1 MKFSAIRNL
10 VGLVAISGI
19 ALAKSEVLN
28 CEKLKSIDDYSV
40 RDCTENENGR
50 ILGLAIRIYDGINE
64 KAVKDIFSLKYL
76 RTLTVEAPYQ
86 ENVQLS
92 LENMTYLKELDIT
105 IDSVE
110 EFGYRD
116 YREYIIERG
125 KFAKNGLKLPQ
136 SIKKLAFEGIELT
149 QDVID
154 EVATLPKLN
163 ELELRYSTTKNL
175 NFDSFTK
182 SKKLTTLIIAEKNA
196 DGYDGYLADNVVNH
210 FTAVKNLKF
219 YNVELNNNIINDISK
234 LSLLENLELIN
245 TRQDNLDY
253 SPLKNLTKLTALSIY
268 SPYTYG
274 DYGDEG
280 GVRVLNE
287 YDESILKSLS
297 QLKRLNLEDIK
308 MSSRFVKS
316 INTLSNLRELT
327 IIPSLSYYEKDK
339 EIEIFDITSFNNLQK
354 LTSIVIDGMH
364 IYYNERYKYV
374 YYNGKFDLS
383 KFKKLRKIY
392 VNKGIS
398 QKHIKQIASLKY
410 VEEVYLRGMDTELNI
425 DALKSL
431 STLKV
436 LEVNDEKII
445 SKV

>member
-1 MKFSAIRNL
+1 MK
-10 VGLVAISGI
+10 
-19 ALAKSEVLN
+19 
-28 CEKLKSIDDYSV
+28 
-40 RDCTENENGR
+40 
-50 ILGLAIRIYDGINE
+50 
-64 KAVKDIFSLKYL
+64 
-76 RTLTVEAPYQ
+76 
-86 ENVQLS
+86 
-92 LENMTYLKELDIT
+92 YLKELDIAMNT
-105 IDSVE
+105 VD

-116 YREYIIERG
+116 YYECIIERG
-125 KFAKNGLKLPQ
+125 KFAENGLKLPQ
-136 SIKKLAFEGIELT
+136 SIKKVTLEGIELT

-175 NFDSFTK
+175 SFDSFAN
-182 SKKLTTLIIAEKNA
+182 SENLTTLTIAEKNA
-196 DGYDGYLADNVVNH
+196 EGYDGYLADNVVRH
-210 FTAVKNLKF
+210 FKSVKNLKLHS
-219 YNVELNNNIINDISK
+219 VELNNQIIKDISK

-245 TRQDNLDY
+245 TRQNRLNY
-253 SPLKNLTKLTALSIY
+253 SSLKNLTKLTALSIY

-297 QLKRLNLEDIK
+297 QLKRLNLEEIK
-308 MSSRFVKS
+308 MSSSFVKS

-327 IIPSLSYYEKDK
+327 IIPELGYYDRYSNNEKTK
-339 EIEIFDITSFNNLQK
+339 VFDISSFDNLQK
-354 LTSIVIDGMH
+354 LTSIVLDGLY
-364 IYYNERYKYV
+364 ISYEDKQGNQV

>member
-1 MKFSAIRNL
+1 MK
-10 VGLVAISGI
+10 
-19 ALAKSEVLN
+19 
-28 CEKLKSIDDYSV
+28 
-40 RDCTENENGR
+40 
-50 ILGLAIRIYDGINE
+50 
-64 KAVKDIFSLKYL
+64 
-76 RTLTVEAPYQ
+76 
-86 ENVQLS
+86 
-92 LENMTYLKELDIT
+92 YLKELDIAMNT
-105 IDSVE
+105 VD

-116 YREYIIERG
+116 YYECIIERG
-125 KFAKNGLKLPQ
+125 KFAENGLKLPQ
-136 SIKKLAFEGIELT
+136 SIKKVTLEGIELT

-253 SPLKNLTKLTALSIY
+253 SPLKNLTKLTALGID

-274 DYGDEG
+274 GYGDEG
-280 GVRVLNE
+280 GIRVLYE
-287 YDESILKSLS
+287 YDETILNSLS
-297 QLKRLNLEDIK
+297 KLKRLNLEDIK

-339 EIEIFDITSFNNLQK
+339 KIEIFDITSFNNLQK

-392 VNKGIS
+392 VNHGIN
-398 QKHIKQIASLKY
+398 QEHIDQIASLKY
-410 VEEVYLRGMDTELNI
+410 VEEVYLKGVDTELDY

-436 LEVNDEKII
+436 LEINYDQILP
-445 SKV
+445 KV